1 MSDTV
6 EFLIK
11 ALLAEK
17 EVLRAELPGSSRRR
31 ASVIRKE
38 LAVCESLIRRAEA
51 RRGAG

>member
-17 EVLRAELPGSSRRR
+17 DELLAELPGASRRR
-31 ASVIRKE
+31 ATVIREE
-38 LAVCESLIRRAEA
+38 LAVCDSLIRRAEA